1 MTMSERDVDI
11 AIVGAG
17 IAGLAL
23 ACALSNAGFTVTVL
37 EAGARPAPP
46 TTEAGLAGWDR
57 RVSALTPTTTAF
69 LDSLDA
75 WQSLLDQRVGPYTGM
90 HVWDAEGTGQI
101 DFDAQEAGES
111 YLGHI
116 VENRLTVA
124 ALLGVA
130 ERSSSVD
137 CHWQTTVVALEADA
151 TGQPRVV
158 ADDGRQWRAGL
169 VVGADGARS
178 RLRDLAGFEVRQWS
192 YGQRAIVATVS
203 LDDSHQHCCWQ
214 AFLPTGP
221 LALLPLADAQKCSI
235 VWSLDEQAC
244 DRWAE
249 SSDGAFVAG
258 LNQVVRSRGLAVDG
272 VGPRAVFPLQQSHAV
287 DYIQPR
293 IALVADAAHSIHPLA
308 GQGINLGLSDV
319 RVLSEVLA
327 QARRTGLDPG
337 SELVLRR
344 YQRRRKGENL
354 AMMGAMEAFKRGF
367 GSETPL
373 LRVARNA
380 GLDWVNQMAPLKQW
394 FVRQALS

>member
-1 MTMSERDVDI
+1 MRDQDVDV
-11 AIVGAG
+11 AIIGAG
-17 IAGLAL
+17 MAGLAL
-23 ACALSNAGFTVTVL
+23 ACALSKAGFEVVIL
-37 EAGARPAPP
+37 EAGSRPELPAPQSD
-46 TTEAGLAGWDR
+46 LAGWDR
-57 RVSALTPTTTAF
+57 RVSALTPTTSAF
-69 LDSLDA
+69 LQSLGA
-75 WQSLLDQRVGPYTGM
+75 WQTLLEARVGPYTGM
-90 HVWDAEGTGQI
+90 HVWDAQGTGQI
-101 DFDAQEAGES
+101 DFDAAEAGES
-111 YLGHI
+111 FLGHI

-124 ALLGVA
+124 ALLDIA
-130 ERSSSVD
+130 ERSPRLD

-151 TGQPRVV
+151 AGKPRIV
-158 ADDGRQWRAGL
+158 AEDGRQWRAGL

-203 LDDSHQHCCWQ
+203 LEQVHQHCCWQ

-221 LALLPLADAQKCSI
+221 LALLPLADEKCCSI

-244 DRWAE
+244 DHWAE
-249 SSDGAFVAG
+249 RSDADFVAG
-258 LNQVVRSRGLAVDG
+258 LNQVMQSRGLTVEA

-287 DYIQPR
+287 DYIQAR

-319 RVLSEVLA
+319 RVLAEVLS
-327 QARRTGLDPG
+327 QARESGLDPG

-367 GSETPL
+367 GSDAPL

-380 GLDWVNQMAPLKQW
+380 GLDWVNQMTPLKHW